1 MQVLLPRL
9 ADNII
14 LVCHGLPTIR
24 DVIEQFCGD

>member
-9 ADNII
+9 ADSII
-14 LVCHGLPTIR
+14 YGLPTIR